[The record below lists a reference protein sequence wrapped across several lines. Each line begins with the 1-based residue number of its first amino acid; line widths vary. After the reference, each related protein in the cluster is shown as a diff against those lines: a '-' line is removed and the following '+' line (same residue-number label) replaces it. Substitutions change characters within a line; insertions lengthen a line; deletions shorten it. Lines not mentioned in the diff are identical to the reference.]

1 MVLGR
6 MVSGRMVSGRMVS
19 GCIYRHD
26 GGPYFGR

>member
-6 MVSGRMVSGRMVS
+6 MVLGRMVSGRMVS